1 MSGVEQFVLG
11 VWTFQ
16 RNDDRFIIQRHASD
30 DGFELLVNDK
40 SGQRAFRFRDIERL
54 VVCQSDMET
63 FLVRTGWSLTDF
75 SPDRRVADRRLFP
88 RVSPDRRR
96 WWTDVWRLPH

>member
-16 RNDDRFIIQRHASD
+16 RNDDRFTIQRHASE
-30 DGFELLVNDK
+30 DGFELLVSDK
-40 SGQRAFRFRDIERL
+40 DGKRAFRFRDIERL
-54 VVCQSDMET
+54 VMCQSDMET
-63 FLVRTGWSLTDF
+63 FLVRTGWSLADF

-96 WWTDVWRLPH
+96 WWTDVWRLPR